1 MFRHWRFNQRQ
12 HEALSF
18 YREGNIMREL
28 PAISVEINETRKA
41 FRVNGVT
48 VAKRHLE
55 NTLKFNHDD
64 PEKTL
69 ARFLVIVPFLATS
82 FTPDERASASV
93 KYGAAKAKRI
103 YEAIGLNEEN
113 TIPFMLVA
121 LKQAGEDVPNVI
133 TLDGNNLPF
142 PESLP
147 KTLH

>member
-28 PAISVEINETRKA
+28 PAISVEINETR
-41 FRVNGVT
+41 
-48 VAKRHLE
+48 KRHLE